1 MSVFKTVI
9 ENLVYGDFSIYVN
22 YTQQDVHIETIKHRY
37 LHVHCTKQ
45 YVHVECILKYI
56 QKLQSYPK

>member
-1 MSVFKTVI
+1 MEI
-9 ENLVYGDFSIYVN
+9 FSIYVH
-22 YTQQDVHIETIKHRY
+22 YTQQDVHIETLKHRY